1 MGEAKGAIVYNEP
14 HSEPFRRKEARV
26 ADSLGWRKK
35 FAVLVPSTNTSVQP
49 EFDAM
54 RPPGVTNHI
63 SRIRI
68 PNIPLRDDADFQ
80 RLIDLIAAA
89 QDEAVDSAM
98 SCEPDRLVL
107 GISAETFWD
116 GLKASRELKQR
127 LEDRTRLPV
136 SMGSEAC
143 DAAFKVLGIRRIAV
157 VTPYQPVGDR
167 NVVRFFEEA
176 GFEVRRIKGLCCD
189 SPVHIAHVSE
199 AQLRDA
205 LVELDGDDIDG
216 LVQVGTNLAMARLAG
231 SAGLWLKRHVVAI
244 NTAIYWHALRSSGI
258 EDRVAG
264 FGPLLERH

>member
-1 MGEAKGAIVYNEP
+1 MT
-14 HSEPFRRKEARV
+14 
-26 ADSLGWRKK
+26 DSLGWRQK

-49 EFDAM
+49 EFDDM

-68 PNIPLRDDADFQ
+68 PNIPLHSDADFD
-80 RLIDLIAAA
+80 RLIELIAQA

-116 GLKASRELKQR
+116 GLAASRRLKAQ
-127 LEDRTRLPV
+127 LHERTGLPV

-143 DAAFKVLGIRRIAV
+143 EAAFQALGVRKIAV

-176 GFEVRRIKGLCCD
+176 GFEVKRIKGLRCE
-189 SPVHIAHVSE
+189 SPVKIAHVSE

-205 LVELDGDDIDG
+205 LIELDGDDVDG
-216 LVQVGTNLAMARLAG
+216 LVQVGTNLSMARLA
-231 SAGLWLKRHVVAI
+231 AIAEKWLAKPVVAI
-244 NTAIYWHALRSSGI
+244 NTAIYWHALRQSGI
-258 EDRVAG
+258 ADRISG
-264 FGPLLERH
+264 FGELLERH

>member
-1 MGEAKGAIVYNEP
+1 M
-14 HSEPFRRKEARV
+14 S
-26 ADSLGWRKK
+26 DSLGWRHK

-68 PNIPLRDDADFQ
+68 PNIPLHDDADFD
-80 RLIDLIAAA
+80 RLIALIAEA
-89 QDEAVDSAM
+89 QNEAVDAAM

-116 GLKASRELKQR
+116 GLAASRKLKAD
-127 LEDRTRLPV
+127 LNERTGLPV

-143 DAAFKVLGIRRIAV
+143 EAAFGVLEMKRIAV

-167 NVVRFFEEA
+167 NVVRFFEET
-176 GFEVRRIKGLCCD
+176 GFEVRRIKGLRCE
-189 SPVHIAHVSE
+189 SPVKIAHVST
-199 AQLRDA
+199 ARLRDA

-216 LVQVGTNLAMARLAG
+216 LVQVGTNLAMARLAA
-231 SAGLWLKRHVVAI
+231 SAETWLAKPVVAI
-244 NTAIYWHALRSSGI
+244 NTAIYWHALRQSGVTDRI
-258 EDRVAG
+258 EG
-264 FGPLLERH
+264 FGALLERH

>member
-1 MGEAKGAIVYNEP
+1 M
-14 HSEPFRRKEARV
+14 

-80 RLIDLIAAA
+80 RLIELIAAA
-89 QDEAVDSAM
+89 QDEAVDSVM

-116 GLKASRELKQR
+116 GLKASRRLKQQ
-127 LEDRTRLPV
+127 LEEHTRLPV

-143 DAAFKVLGIRRIAV
+143 DAAFAALGVKRIAV

-167 NVVRFFEEA
+167 NVVRFFEES
-176 GFEVRRIKGLCCD
+176 GYEVKRIRGLRCE
-189 SPVHIAHVSE
+189 SPVKIAHVGE
-199 AQLRDA
+199 AELRDA
-205 LVELDGDDIDG
+205 LLELDGDDIDA

-231 SAGLWLKRHVVAI
+231 SAALWMRRPVIAI

-258 EDRVAG
+258 DDRIAG
-264 FGPLLERH
+264 WGPLLERH

>member
-1 MGEAKGAIVYNEP
+1 M
-14 HSEPFRRKEARV
+14 S
-26 ADSLGWRKK
+26 DSLGWRHK

-68 PNIPLRDDADFQ
+68 PNIALRDDADFN
-80 RLIDLIAAA
+80 RLIALIAEA
-89 QDEAVDSAM
+89 QNEAVDSAL

-116 GLKASRELKQR
+116 GLAASRKLKAELH
-127 LEDRTRLPV
+127 ERTGLPV

-143 DAAFKVLGIRRIAV
+143 EAAFRVLEMKRIAV

-176 GFEVRRIKGLCCD
+176 GFEVRRIKGLRCE
-189 SPVHIAHVSE
+189 SPVKIAHVST

-216 LVQVGTNLAMARLAG
+216 LVQVGTNLAMARLAA
-231 SAGLWLKRHVVAI
+231 SAETWLAKPVVAI
-244 NTAIYWHALRSSGI
+244 NTAIYWHALRQSGVADRI
-258 EDRVAG
+258 EG
-264 FGPLLERH
+264 FGALLERH

>member
-1 MGEAKGAIVYNEP
+1 MT
-14 HSEPFRRKEARV
+14 
-26 ADSLGWRKK
+26 DSLGWRQK
-35 FAVLVPSTNTSVQP
+35 FAVLIPSTNTSVQP

-68 PNIPLRDDADFQ
+68 PNIALNDDADFQ
-80 RLIDLIAAA
+80 RLIELIAAA
-89 QDEAVDSAM
+89 QDEAVDSVM

-116 GLKASRELKQR
+116 GLNASRLLKRQ
-127 LEDRTRLPV
+127 LHERTGLPV

-143 DAAFKVLGIRRIAV
+143 EAAFKALGLKRIAV

-167 NVVRFFEEA
+167 NVQRFFAEA
-176 GFEVRRIKGLCCD
+176 GYEVVRIKGLKCA
-189 SPVHIAHVSE
+189 SPVKIAHVSE
-199 AQLRDA
+199 AELRDA

-231 SAGLWLKRHVVAI
+231 QAQTWLKRPVVAI
-244 NTAIYWHALRSSGI
+244 NTAIYWHALRESGI
-258 EDRVAG
+258 TDRVSG

>member
-1 MGEAKGAIVYNEP
+1 M
-14 HSEPFRRKEARV
+14 S
-26 ADSLGWRKK
+26 DSLGWRQK
-35 FAVLVPSTNTSVQP
+35 FAVLIPSTNTSVQP
-49 EFDAM
+49 EFDDM

-68 PNIPLRDDADFQ
+68 PNIPLHTDADFEH
-80 RLIDLIAAA
+80 LIALIAAA

-116 GLKASRELKQR
+116 GLGASRKLKAELH
-127 LEDRTRLPV
+127 ERTGLPV

-143 DAAFKVLGIRRIAV
+143 DAAFQALGMKKIAV

-176 GFEVRRIKGLCCD
+176 GFEVRRIKGLRCE
-189 SPVHIAHVSE
+189 SPVKIAHVSE

-205 LVELDGDDIDG
+205 LTELDGDDIDG

-231 SAGLWLKRHVVAI
+231 QAEVWLRKPVVAI
-244 NTAIYWHALRSSGI
+244 NTAIYWHALRGAGI
-258 EDRVAG
+258 TDRKSG
-264 FGPLLERH
+264 FGSPLERY